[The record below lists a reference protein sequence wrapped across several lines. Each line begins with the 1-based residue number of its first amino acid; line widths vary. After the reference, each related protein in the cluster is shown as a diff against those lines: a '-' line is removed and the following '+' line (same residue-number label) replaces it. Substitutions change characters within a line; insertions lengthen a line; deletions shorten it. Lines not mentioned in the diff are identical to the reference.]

1 MLLGAVSF
9 VLGLLYLVNW
19 GDDDIRR
26 YTWKI
31 ISTTISIFL
40 AVLLFQGINQIVKM
54 FIGGLGETLVS
65 IIQIGQ
71 CLFYIVI
78 MQFAIAY
85 ISGAICEGQEHGL
98 DEEVWVYNDG
108 LSRLN
113 GREIDKE
120 AVAKVRRPEA
130 MRSVIVQDNGMEMPV
145 HKMKLKLEGR
155 VQMMKCYARLLA
167 HMAGFAAINAG
178 GTMQQL
184 EWFRVNAWRSLIPT
198 VIILTIILLVF
209 KCLGMARDKM
219 FKAAREQGRA
229 GKRAKLY
236 DAEVD
241 EAENDVSS
249 LSVSFLIVQSIR
261 FAVTGIL
268 PNEEGEEEPVVLHHY
283 SCILALYGIGLLF
296 ACMACILVV
305 VLAKRSGGHQ
315 EGSSD
320 NEAEEENFI
329 ERMTESALN
338 GAAMTFAWS
347 MLWGTRWVFDWAFDE
362 ADENKPHP
370 SAVMQR
376 VVIALLLSAV
386 ACASVFILDKIDDVS
401 KEQGDGNNSEEQAK
415 AIQILV
421 NALAILIGFSWE
433 HSFDGGVAAVA
444 STAATPLQ
452 KASAKFAMGL
462 AIAVVMTPM
471 WRKHILTKEMQLE
484 QLKTDRDVSMVA
496 KKKQEGQQNQP
507 FLQPEE
513 SPSLRFNCG
522 RCT

>member
-130 MRSVIVQDNGMEMPV
+130 TRSVVVKDNGMEVPV

-184 EWFRVNAWRSLIPT
+184 EWFRVNAWRSLLPT
-198 VIILTIILLVF
+198 VIILIIILLVF
-209 KCLGMARDKM
+209 KCLGMARDQM

-241 EAENDVSS
+241 EAENDISS
-249 LSVSFLIVQSIR
+249 LAVSFLIVQSIR
-261 FAVTGIL
+261 FAVTGFL
-268 PNEEGEEEPVVLHHY
+268 PNEEGEEEGAGLHHY
-283 SCILALYGIGLLF
+283 TCVLALYGIGLLF
-296 ACMACILVV
+296 ACMACVLVV
-305 VLAKRSGGHQ
+305 ILAKQSGGHH
-315 EGSSD
+315 EGASD
-320 NEAEEENFI
+320 NEAEEENFV
-329 ERMTESALN
+329 ERMTEIALN

-347 MLWGTRWVFDWAFDE
+347 MLWATRWAFDWAFDE

-386 ACASVFILDKIDDVS
+386 ACASVFVLDKIDDTA

-421 NALAILIGFSWE
+421 NSLAILIGFSWE

-444 STAATPLQ
+444 SMAATPMQ

-471 WRKHILTKEMQLE
+471 WRKHILTKEMALE
-484 QLKTDRDVSMVA
+484 QLKTDRDASMAA
-496 KKKQEGQQNQP
+496 KKKKEGEQNQA
-507 FLQPEE
+507 FLQA
-513 SPSLRFNCG
+513 S
-522 RCT
+522 TT